1 MWQAQRERR
10 ALMEQRARQVPL
22 DFKARGVKR
31 VQQALASRAFKAP
44 KVNWAHRA
52 HRAHQARPDQQ
63 VLVVRLS
70 SVAQTQPCQEEIT
83 KPITTL
89 DWRVRTRLIRPT
101 LLVISPSHH
110 RWRDF

>member
-31 VQQALASRAFKAP
+31 VQQAQQALASRA
-44 KVNWAHRA
+44 NRA

-70 SVAQTQPCQEEIT
+70 SVEQTQPCQEEIT